1 MEKKTCPSTCRPRE
15 NCYYDWYS
23 QSTHLGCSYG
33 PSVWFYSTSL
43 PVTCV
48 VNDDAVPPQKCS
60 LNYRFWGVTYTRDGV
75 CALKGSSVDLS
86 CSYKHPEGLRVTRSF
101 WFIKGLSQKG
111 VEPQDVREGGQY
123 RGRVQYSRTPNP
135 CTMTITDL
143 RETDTQTYRFRFY
156 TDDPGGRYTGEP
168 GVSLTVTDLK
178 ITVSHTGGGGR
189 WLTCSSTCTPSNPTY
204 IWYRN
209 GQPVLHQNRRELYLN
224 SRTGDAGSYS
234 CAVKGYENLHSP
246 AVCVSDLQV
255 KVEGPAVTE
264 SEGQTLTLTCTSTC
278 TPSNP
283 TYIWYRN
290 GQPVSGCN
298 SASCSVSVVSE
309 AVSYSCAVTG
319 SGLRSPPVYSP
330 RNTRAVI
337 QSSGQMVE
345 GGSVTLTCSSDA
357 NPPVLTYRWFNQ
369 GSDVELGTGQN
380 YTITSISS
388 QHSGPYYCTAQ
399 NQLGQNRS
407 GPSRLDVLYS
417 PRTPSVSEAEFN
429 GSVTLVCVSD
439 SNPASS
445 YTWFRKVGGN
455 IRSFGEGAS
464 LTVAAGTDG
473 VFYCRAENHLGSS
486 NSSEWSSTPGTDNR
500 TSTYT
505 AAGVIVVLL
514 LVFSGGFLWMRT
526 TPKHD
531 QHQNLLVPQR
541 QSPSSSSACSSVSQ
555 RASGP
560 VYDNILNLAMTSE
573 PSGAAPSAGLD
584 DVQYSTVQFTR
595 SQMKEV
601 PLYSSVQPK
610 AAPQEEEVQ
619 YVAVNVKSKSRRA

>member
-1 MEKKTCPSTCRPRE
+1 MSDWSGAAEYRIVDCQQE
-15 NCYYDWYS
+15 N
-23 QSTHLGCSYG
+23 HLVMGV
-33 PSVWFYSTSL
+33 SVKGGEGQHAGSL
-43 PVTCV
+43 
-48 VNDDAVPPQKCS
+48 D
-60 LNYRFWGVTYTRDGV
+60 YRFWGVTYTRDGV
-75 CALKGSSVDLS
+75 CALKGSSVDFS

-101 WFIKGLSQKG
+101 WFIKSLSQKG
-111 VEPQDVREGGQY
+111 VEPQDVRESGQY
-123 RGRVQYSRTPNP
+123 RGRVQYSRTPNT
-135 CTMTITDL
+135 CTMTITGL
-143 RETDTQTYRFRFY
+143 RETDTRTYRFRFY
-156 TDDPGGRYTGEP
+156 TYPDGRYTGEP
-168 GVSLTVTDLK
+168 GVSLSVTDLK
-178 ITVSHTGGGGR
+178 ITVSHTGGGR
-189 WLTCSSTCTPSNPTY
+189 WLNCSSTCTPSNPTY

-224 SRTGDAGSYS
+224 SRTVDAGSYS

-255 KVEGPAVTE
+255 KVEGPAVTA
-264 SEGQTLTLTCTSTC
+264 SEGQTLTLTCSSTC

-283 TYIWYRN
+283 TYIWDRN

-319 SGLRSPPVYSP
+319 SDLHSPPVCEYRLQSQIKRYRWPHPTPNFEAEFNRSVMLVCVSDSNPARSYTWFRKTTLCAGLGHVLIISP
-330 RNTRAVI
+330 
-337 QSSGQMVE
+337 SSG
-345 GGSVTLTCSSDA
+345 A
-357 NPPVLTYRWFNQ
+357 VL
-369 GSDVELGTGQN
+369 DH
-380 YTITSISS
+380 S

-486 NSSEWSSTPGTDNR
+486 NSSEWSSTPAELWRQWAVWGAVGGG
-500 TSTYT
+500 SALVLSLT
-505 AAGVIVVLL
+505 AAVLYSRL
-514 LVFSGGFLWMRT
+514 LVFHLCSGGREEQGEERMFRYGEKVYG
-526 TPKHD
+526 P
-531 QHQNLLVPQR
+531 R
-541 QSPSSSSACSSVSQ
+541 SVI
-555 RASGP
+555 P
-560 VYDNILNLAMTSE
+560 EMVL
-573 PSGAAPSAGLD
+573 GL
-584 DVQYSTVQFTR
+584 TV
-595 SQMKEV
+595 
-601 PLYSSVQPK
+601 
-610 AAPQEEEVQ
+610 
-619 YVAVNVKSKSRRA
+619 

>member
-1 MEKKTCPSTCRPRE
+1 VSDLQVKVE
-15 NCYYDWYS
+15 
-23 QSTHLGCSYG
+23 G
-33 PSVWFYSTSL
+33 PA
-43 PVTCV
+43 VT
-48 VNDDAVPPQKCS
+48 AS
-60 LNYRFWGVTYTRDGV
+60 
-75 CALKGSSVDLS
+75 
-86 CSYKHPEGLRVTRSF
+86 EG
-101 WFIKGLSQKG
+101 
-111 VEPQDVREGGQY
+111 
-123 RGRVQYSRTPNP
+123 
-135 CTMTITDL
+135 
-143 RETDTQTYRFRFY
+143 QT
-156 TDDPGGRYTGEP
+156 
-168 GVSLTVTDLK
+168 LT
-178 ITVSHTGGGGR
+178 
-189 WLTCSSTCTPSNPTY
+189 LTCSSTCTPSNPTY
-204 IWYRN
+204 IWDR
-209 GQPVLHQNRRELYLN
+209 
-224 SRTGDAGSYS
+224 S
-234 CAVKGYENLHSP
+234 
-246 AVCVSDLQV
+246 
-255 KVEGPAVTE
+255 
-264 SEGQTLTLTCTSTC
+264 
-278 TPSNP
+278 
-283 TYIWYRN
+283 
-290 GQPVSGCN
+290 GQPVSDCN

-319 SGLRSPPVYSP
+319 SGPRSPPVCAQKARLQQLDAVEGSLRAAERWPILNSSVGFSALLANSP

-380 YTITSISS
+380 YSITNISS
-388 QHSGPYYCTAQ
+388 QHSGPYYCTGQ

-445 YTWFRKVGGN
+445 YTWFRKLGGN

-473 VFYCRAENHLGSS
+473 AFYCRAENHLGSS
-486 NSSEWSSTPGTDNR
+486 NSSEWSSTPDNR

-514 LVFSGGFLWMRT
+514 LVFSGGFLWMR
-526 TPKHD
+526 
-531 QHQNLLVPQR
+531 R
-541 QSPSSSSACSSVSQ
+541 RGAGSSSRSEEDSGE

-560 VYDNILNLAMTSE
+560 VYDNIPDLAMTSE

-584 DVQYSTVQFTR
+584 DVQYSTVHFTR

-619 YVAVNVKSKSRRA
+619 YAAVNVKSKSRRAHLNSDPESDLILQQLYRAWDPPFHSAETPNRYNIIGTVWVTDTTLTRDTEPRCSGLVAVVTWVEEVHVVTLPPAVQQGHHPVSAHTEAHHSPP

>member
-1 MEKKTCPSTCRPRE
+1 MVKKTCDSTCWPRGS
-15 NCYYDWYS
+15 CYYVWYRNFYS
-23 QSTHLGCSYG
+23 GSEEYQGCSYG
-33 PSVWFYSTSL
+33 RSVWFYSTSS
-43 PVTCV
+43 PVTCEV
-48 VNDDAVPPQKCS
+48 KNNAVRPQKCS
-60 LNYRFWGVTYTRDGV
+60 LDYRFWGVTYTRDGV
-75 CALKGSSVDLS
+75 CALKGSSVDFS

-101 WFIKGLSQKG
+101 WFTEGLSQDG
-111 VEPQDVREGGQY
+111 EPQDVRESDQY

-156 TDDPGGRYTGEP
+156 TYPDGRYTGEP
-168 GVSLTVTDLK
+168 GVSLSVTDLK

-189 WLTCSSTCTPSNPTY
+189 KLTCSSTCTPSNPTY

-209 GQPVLHQNRRELYLN
+209 GQPV
-224 SRTGDAGSYS
+224 
-234 CAVKGYENLHSP
+234 
-246 AVCVSDLQV
+246 SD
-255 KVEGPAVTE
+255 
-264 SEGQTLTLTCTSTC
+264 
-278 TPSNP
+278 
-283 TYIWYRN
+283 
-290 GQPVSGCN
+290 CN
-298 SASCSVSVVSE
+298 SASCSVSVVSA

-319 SGLRSPPVYSP
+319 SDLRSPPV
-330 RNTRAVI
+330 
-337 QSSGQMVE
+337 
-345 GGSVTLTCSSDA
+345 
-357 NPPVLTYRWFNQ
+357 
-369 GSDVELGTGQN
+369 
-380 YTITSISS
+380 
-388 QHSGPYYCTAQ
+388 
-399 NQLGQNRS
+399 
-407 GPSRLDVLYS
+407 YS

-486 NSSEWSSTPGTDNR
+486 NSSEWPSTPDNR

-514 LVFSGGFLWMRT
+514 LVFSGGFLWKRT

-560 VYDNILNLAMTSE
+560 VYDNIPNLAMTSE

-584 DVQYSTVQFTR
+584 DVQYSTVHFTR

-610 AAPQEEEVQ
+610 ATPQEEEVQ
-619 YVAVNVKSKSRRA
+619 YSAVNVKSKSRHAQHLSTDSINQSDSNLSNMGKTKELSKDVRDKIIDLHKAGLGYKTHISRRDAGRLDRLVRKAGSVLGLELESLTPLAERRALSKLNIMDKVHHPLHSTITRQRRSLSGRLLSQSCSTDRLRRSSVPQAIRLFSSSQHRKWKTLDTLSF